1 MSIIVVGTNHK
12 HSPIRIRE
20 QLAFRKNKI
29 KGALVNMTS
38 YKDIKAGV
46 ILSTCNRVE
55 LYATAEDPKRASI
68 ILKEFLADY
77 HRKELNTIEPYL
89 YTYIGK
95 EAIRHL
101 FRVASGLD
109 SQITGESQILEQVR
123 YAYQEARA
131 VEATDRLLDTI
142 FDNAIMVSLRV
153 RQETGIS
160 EGKISIASTVAQLI
174 KSKCGSIK
182 NKKILIIGVGKISQ
196 LLTLHLKE
204 EGARAVFIAN
214 RSYEKAFQIA
224 RSIGAEVARF
234 DRLKEKLLD
243 TDIII
248 SATASPHLILRKEDI
263 LEVLGYRPSAIDH
276 RQLLIIDLAVPRD
289 VDPDVKYIKGVSLFC
304 LDDLDFII
312 EDNLKNRKQSIPQA
326 LDIINK
332 EVGNLCLSECL
343 ESEPEPVP
351 LL

>member
-20 QLAFRKNKI
+20 QVAFRKKKI
-29 KGALVNMTS
+29 KSALLNLVS
-38 YKDIKAGV
+38 YKGIRAGV

-55 LYATAEDPKRASI
+55 LYVTADDSKRAGI

-77 HRKELNTIEPYL
+77 HHKELNTIEPYL

-101 FRVASGLD
+101 FRVAAGLD
-109 SQITGESQILEQVR
+109 SQILGESQILEQVR

-174 KSKCGSIK
+174 KGKCGSIK

-196 LLTLHLKE
+196 LLTLYLKE

-224 RSIGAEVARF
+224 RSIGAEVVRF

-248 SATASPHLILRKEDI
+248 SATASPHTILKEED
-263 LEVLGYRPSAIDH
+263 LQDAKRP
-276 RQLLIIDLAVPRD
+276 LLIIDLAVPRD
-289 VDPDVKYIKGVSLFC
+289 VDPDVKYIKGISLFC

-312 EDNLKNRKQSIPQA
+312 ENNLENRKQSIPQA